1 MKENPETKKRKKKYN
16 LRLKSKLNL
25 LLLFGKDKKLSKNNY
40 LIKYYLIN
48 YIVQIN
54 ENKRSFI

>member
-40 LIKYYLIN
+40 LIKYYLI
-48 YIVQIN
+48 IRFKV
-54 ENKRSFI
+54 